1 MPSIKKNIPN
11 TFVTPNQGLLYF
23 ETHQRSINDEW
34 VLLVH
39 GAGGSTRTWKK
50 QIEQLGAHYN
60 LLIIDL
66 PGHGKN
72 ASNSNQ
78 FPNYSFLFMADKIW
92 EVIDHL
98 KIHKIHIIGVSLG
111 TIICLQMRHLQP
123 VRILSVIMP
132 GAIVKLNTKLKS
144 DQFPNYSFLFMAD
157 KIWEVIDHLK
167 IHKIHIIGVSLG
179 TIICLQMRHLQ
190 PVRILSVIMPGA
202 IVKLNTKL
210 KILASLSL
218 AFAKIIGYRN
228 FYKLSASIMLPRKN
242 HKKSRDVFI
251 NESKA
256 LSINEFKKWTAL
268 YYNLNKTLLE
278 FFDAKSPIPHLLIM
292 GSQDHLF
299 LKPARDYAI
308 HHSNAKLKV
317 IPDCGHVVSIES
329 AKKFNRICLKFLKS
343 LS

>member
-1 MPSIKKNIPN
+1 MSSIKKHIPN
-11 TFVTPNQGLLYF
+11 VFTPPNERLLYF
-23 ETHQRSINDEW
+23 ETHQRSIMDEW

-39 GAGGSTRTWKK
+39 GAGGSTRTWKQ

-72 ASNSNQ
+72 TSNSDQ
-78 FPNYSFLFMADKIW
+78 FPNYSFLFIADKIW

-98 KIHKIHIIGVSLG
+98 KIEKIHIIGVSLG
-111 TIICLQMRHLQP
+111 TVICLQMHHLQP
-123 VRILSVIMP
+123 DRILSVIMP
-132 GAIVKLNTKLKS
+132 GAIVKLN
-144 DQFPNYSFLFMAD
+144 N
-157 KIWEVIDHLK
+157 
-167 IHKIHIIGVSLG
+167 
-179 TIICLQMRHLQ
+179 
-190 PVRILSVIMPGA
+190 
-202 IVKLNTKL
+202 KL

-218 AFAKIIGYRN
+218 ALAKIIGYRN
-228 FYKLSASIMLPRKN
+228 FYKLSANIMMPRNN

-256 LSINEFKKWTAL
+256 LSINEFRKWTAL

-278 FFDAKSPIPHLLIM
+278 FFNTKSQIPHLLIM

-299 LKPARDYAI
+299 LEPARDYAI
-308 HHSNAKLKV
+308 QHINAKLTV
-317 IPDCGHVVSIES
+317 LPGCGHVVSIEC
-329 AKKFNRICLKFLKS
+329 AHKFNIICLKFLKS

>member
-132 GAIVKLNTKLKS
+132 GAIVKLNTKLK
-144 DQFPNYSFLFMAD
+144 
-157 KIWEVIDHLK
+157 
-167 IHKIHIIGVSLG
+167 
-179 TIICLQMRHLQ
+179 
-190 PVRILSVIMPGA
+190 
-202 IVKLNTKL
+202 
-210 KILASLSL
+210 ILASLSL

-242 HKKSRDVFI
+242 HKRSRDVFI